1 MLWMFIFLV
10 HVAAA
15 FLLIKNEESE
25 KRDREKKINSPVI
38 HVAPSR
44 FTIEESGY
52 FDPDRQGKERIARR
66 NESWVEEIEGDYMKI
81 GVLRKLNKL

>member
-1 MLWMFIFLV
+1 MWISILLLI
-10 HVAAA
+10 HVVA

-38 HVAPSR
+38 HVAPNR

-52 FDPDRQGKERIARR
+52 YDPDRQGKERIARR
-66 NESWVEEIEGDYMKI
+66 NENWVEEIEGDYVKI